1 MSKNSPYIH
10 IQGKLVPGIKTKEE
24 GNMKKL
30 RKVKTNLQDSVE
42 AYAGS
47 CTCEPNCHCYSCNCS
62 CNPAIELYRNVIYN
76 ADGVPQYENLE
87 FVGVSTSLSS
97 VHWS

>member
-47 CTCEPNCHCYSCNCS
+47 CTCEPNCYCSCNCYCS
-62 CNPAIELYRNVIYN
+62 TEHQSVID
-76 ADGVPQYENLE
+76 AVEPQSSTFYQNQE